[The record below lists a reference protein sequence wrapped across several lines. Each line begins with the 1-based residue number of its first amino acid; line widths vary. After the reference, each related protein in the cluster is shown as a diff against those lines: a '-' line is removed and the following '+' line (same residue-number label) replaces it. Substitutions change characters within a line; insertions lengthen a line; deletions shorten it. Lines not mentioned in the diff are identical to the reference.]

1 MSFEGVAAA
10 VLDRHSQIID
20 SIRLCSAAQNNVDPF
35 SGLNHEFQQLS
46 GNVNALEKID
56 IYLVLCSD
64 PRTAICEMCAS
75 VAQQCKALDSIL
87 ANGNAFPAL
96 RKLTVLIEVE
106 ILGASTL
113 TVAKVGSFESNFK
126 QAVTQVE
133 NECFMDVQTLLN
145 LEHFSF
151 EFKMEWVVEF

>member
-1 MSFEGVAAA
+1 
-10 VLDRHSQIID
+10 
-20 SIRLCSAAQNNVDPF
+20 
-35 SGLNHEFQQLS
+35 
-46 GNVNALEKID
+46 
-56 IYLVLCSD
+56 
-64 PRTAICEMCAS
+64 MCAS